1 MFINNMF
8 LNKKNNNNTML
19 SSFPLLDKHAFVSK
33 YKFKLY
39 YLFTL
44 NTNIL
49 VINTVTKELSC
60 SLSHSHGNL

>member
-1 MFINNMF
+1 MLFINNMF
-8 LNKKNNNNTML
+8 LNKKNNNNTM
-19 SSFPLLDKHAFVSK
+19 LDKHAFVSK

-49 VINTVTKELSC
+49 VIN
-60 SLSHSHGNL
+60 N

>member
-1 MFINNMF
+1 
-8 LNKKNNNNTML
+8 ML

-49 VINTVTKELSC
+49 VINTITKELSC